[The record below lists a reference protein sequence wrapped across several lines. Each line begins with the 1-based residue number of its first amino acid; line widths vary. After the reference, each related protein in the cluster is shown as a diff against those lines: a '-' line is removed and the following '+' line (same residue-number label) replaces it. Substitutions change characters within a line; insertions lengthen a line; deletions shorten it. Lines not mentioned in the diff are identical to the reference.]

1 MKESSEPLLK
11 ISDYSKS
18 GRKSKP
24 KAGTL
29 KTKAFSLDIGHSKLK
44 DSIKRKTENK
54 FIFIVYL
61 HFFCQ
66 IIFIFLM
73 IILSFRIKLI
83 NNILSRNRTVF
94 IIFSIILFITFTYP
108 LYTDVILK
116 KFPYNYLY
124 LFVFTISLS
133 YILCKVLIMLNSS
146 VVRIGSMLLF
156 FELIYL
162 LIDAYFSKK
171 NNSDLSSIAPFIGLT
186 LLFIGAILYFIEKI
200 SLLKLILIIGII
212 FLVGIYLIYDMN
224 IIFLQVRRKYD
235 EKDYVL
241 ATIFLYIDLAQT
253 SVELIGKF
261 YNSCEPQKKPLKRK
275 AETKSLIY
283 VGEEEYLDKYNP
295 KNQDDN
301 EEIDI
306 KRTNSA
312 KGLRIDST
320 KIIKETE
327 NENDESDKE
336 DEKEISF
343 KHSTDKKLT
352 FDNKEE

>member
-24 KAGTL
+24 KSGTL
-29 KTKAFSLDIGHSKLK
+29 KTKAFSFDLAHSKLK

-66 IIFIFLM
+66 IFFIFLM
-73 IILSFRIKLI
+73 IIISFRIKLI
-83 NNILSRNRTVF
+83 NHILSRNRTVF

-108 LYTDVILK
+108 LYTDEILK

-124 LFVFTISLS
+124 LFIFTISLS

-146 VVRIGSMLLF
+146 VVRIGSILLF

-261 YNSCEPQKKPLKRK
+261 YNSCEPQKKPLNNRK
-275 AETKSLIY
+275 VETKSLIY

-295 KNQDDN
+295 KNQEE

-312 KGLRIDST
+312 KGLRIDSS

-336 DEKEISF
+336 DEKDTSF
-343 KHSTDKKLT
+343 KHNTDKKLV
-352 FDNKEE
+352 FENKEE